1 MEPDKFRESRQEINR
16 MCKTVHAL
24 IDRKDLE
31 ESKAGYEK
39 VHEQLKILKP
49 QAEGEIQ
56 KRSVKNL
63 GIKLKNLSTLIHKLK
78 PKSSGTRKAGTAGI
92 VWDEDRLAQL
102 NPAFLEKLLQ
112 NMGTDENAAVS
123 LGTTGKGI
131 RPNYQIQFSD
141 KTVATFSGASHKPNP
156 SPAAGA
162 KKNRSPLF
170 SRAVIETALAG
181 HSSKQG

>member
-16 MCKTVHAL
+16 MCKNVHSL
-24 IDRKDLE
+24 IDQKALE
-31 ESKAGYEK
+31 ESKQGYEK
-39 VHEQLKILKP
+39 VNEQLKILKP

-78 PKSSGTRKAGTAGI
+78 PKSGGARKAGKAGI
-92 VWDEDRLAQL
+92 VWDEARLADL
-102 NPAFLEKLLQ
+102 DTLFLEKMVQ
-112 NMGTDENAAVS
+112 NMGADDNAAVC

-141 KTVATFSGASHKPNP
+141 KTLTTYSGASHKPNQKSGAGKTKNI
-156 SPAAGA
+156 SP
-162 KKNRSPLF
+162 PF
-170 SRAVIETALAG
+170 SLHVIETILAQK
-181 HSSKQG
+181 KQ

>member
-24 IDRKDLE
+24 IDQKDLE
-31 ESKAGYEK
+31 ESRAGYEK
-39 VHEQLKILKP
+39 VHEQLSVLKP

-78 PKSSGTRKAGTAGI
+78 PKSGRSGSAGKAGIT
-92 VWDEDRLAQL
+92 WDEERLSQL
-102 NPAFLEKLLQ
+102 APLFLEKVLQ
-112 NMGTDENAAVS
+112 NMEKDEESAVC

-131 RPNYQIQFSD
+131 RPNYQILYSD
-141 KTVATFSGASHKPNP
+141 KTVTPFSGSSHKPNLNP
-156 SPAAGA
+156 GAANTKNISP
-162 KKNRSPLF
+162 PF
-170 SRAVIETALAG
+170 SRHIIQSVLTQ
-181 HSSKQG
+181 KNQ

>member
-16 MCKTVHAL
+16 MCKNVHAL
-24 IDRKDLE
+24 IDQKALD

-63 GIKLKNLSTLIHKLK
+63 GLKLKNLSTLIHKLK
-78 PKSSGTRKAGTAGI
+78 PKAGGPRKKGKTGI
-92 VWDEDRLAQL
+92 IWDESRLAQL
-102 NPAFLEKLLQ
+102 AAPFLEKLLQ
-112 NMGTDENAAVS
+112 NMETDDNAAVC

-131 RPNYQIQFSD
+131 RPNYQIHFSD
-141 KTVATFSGASHKPNP
+141 KTITSFSGSSHKP
-156 SPAAGA
+156 SPKPNAGQT
-162 KKNRSPLF
+162 KNISPPF
-170 SRAVIETALAG
+170 SRQVIENVLAQ
-181 HSSKQG
+181 KNQ

>member
-16 MCKTVHAL
+16 MCKNVHAL
-24 IDRKDLE
+24 IDQKALDA
-31 ESKAGYEK
+31 SKEGYEK
-39 VHEQLKILKP
+39 VDEQLKILKP

-78 PKSSGTRKAGTAGI
+78 PKAGARKGGKAGI
-92 VWDEDRLAQL
+92 VWDEARLAEL
-102 NPAFLEKLLQ
+102 DTLFLEKMVQ
-112 NMGTDENAAVS
+112 NMGTDDNSVVC

-141 KTVATFSGASHKPNP
+141 KTLTTFSGASHKPNQKSGAGKTKNI
-156 SPAAGA
+156 SP
-162 KKNRSPLF
+162 PF
-170 SRAVIETALAG
+170 SLQVIETILAQK
-181 HSSKQG
+181 KQ